1 MVENYFMCCYAELAE
16 PEEQNKGYHSQLQS
30 TMLELDLVHRKK
42 DSLTKQLIIL
52 EIVKVK
58 KK

>member
-1 MVENYFMCCYAELAE
+1 MCCYAELAE

-30 TMLELDLVHRKK
+30 TILELDLVHRKK
-42 DSLTKQLIIL
+42 VSLTKQLIIL